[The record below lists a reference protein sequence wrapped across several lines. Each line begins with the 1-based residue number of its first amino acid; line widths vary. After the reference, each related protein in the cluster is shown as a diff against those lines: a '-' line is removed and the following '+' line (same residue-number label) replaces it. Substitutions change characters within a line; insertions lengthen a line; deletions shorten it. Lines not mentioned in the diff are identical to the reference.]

1 MLIGHRRDPRTRG
14 QGGVS
19 GIAEI
24 RGVMDCCSILKAT
37 RTPLHLLWVRTRED
51 QSGHDE
57 VLRDGSR
64 LVRAHS
70 GLVRTGDQRLGV
82 CGDVGW
88 KGKLGG

>member
-1 MLIGHRRDPRTRG
+1 
-14 QGGVS
+14 
-19 GIAEI
+19 
-24 RGVMDCCSILKAT
+24 MDCCSILKAT

-64 LVRAHS
+64 LVRAPTPALS
-70 GLVRTGDQRLGV
+70 GLATRRLGV

>member
-1 MLIGHRRDPRTRG
+1 
-14 QGGVS
+14 
-19 GIAEI
+19 
-24 RGVMDCCSILKAT
+24 MDCCSILKAT